1 MFAGWSEFKLTGS
14 LSCVGI
20 VGGGVLVGSSCSID
34 TIVHSEVTFHGQ
46 CLLPRGALAS
56 THDRK
61 TKTWATH
68 QHFEICI
75 GHRGCWY
82 LYLWIRLGI
91 NWINSIRMLTFR
103 VSYRLILDTPTLR
116 KKQLFLG
123 GHKAWKNYSYLLT
136 PWLFGVHLSLESW
149 QDHSSMMC
157 YNPACGGVPP
167 TFYETYVRQI
177 QELPGHQNW
186 LWISMN
192 HEYLYSLKR
201 RVENSLMFWTF
212 RIMKSSWCVDRVLR
226 RRQFEFLT
234 TLILGHFLPSLFV
247 AEMSSFVLIFQSCGQ
262 LTTFTCVWLVGH
274 HHWKCSQRVPC
285 DLDSWSCRSLRCG
298 WYSLI

>member
-116 KKQLFLG
+116 KNNCFWGVTKLGKITRTCWLPDYLGSIYHSRAGRTIPQWCATIQLAVVC
-123 GHKAWKNYSYLLT
+123 H
-136 PWLFGVHLSLESW
+136 
-149 QDHSSMMC
+149 QRSMKRMWGR
-157 YNPACGGVPP
+157 YRSFRV
-167 TFYETYVRQI
+167 TKTDYEY
-177 QELPGHQNW
+177 
-186 LWISMN
+186 LWIMN
-192 HEYLYSLKR
+192 IY
-201 RVENSLMFWTF
+201 T
-212 RIMKSSWCVDRVLR
+212 
-226 RRQFEFLT
+226 
-234 TLILGHFLPSLFV
+234 
-247 AEMSSFVLIFQSCGQ
+247 A
-262 LTTFTCVWLVGH
+262 
-274 HHWKCSQRVPC
+274 
-285 DLDSWSCRSLRCG
+285 
-298 WYSLI
+298 